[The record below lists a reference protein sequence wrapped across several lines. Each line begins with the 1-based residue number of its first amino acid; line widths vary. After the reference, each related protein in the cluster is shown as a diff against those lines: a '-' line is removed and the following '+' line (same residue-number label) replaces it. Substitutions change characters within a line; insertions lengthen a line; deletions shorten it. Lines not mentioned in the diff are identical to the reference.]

1 MIRHRH
7 PAVAERLVTELEG
20 GPSTPFLSAAAEAAR
35 ALTGVMGF
43 EPPSWHAAALGARPP
58 RRDPED
64 FEPGTVRQGW
74 QHEASR
80 RVEDLH
86 REGLFT
92 MLSDQEQAL
101 VRSQAGPGAGAA
113 LTALPTCNETSIPSH
128 LFRAVLLRRLRQPLP
143 ISERSC
149 RCGRLLDVC
158 GHHRAACARVGML
171 GRRGFSLESA
181 AARICREAKGR
192 VRTNVFIRDLDLA
205 IPGVADAR
213 RLEVV
218 VDGLPLRGGS
228 QLAVDTTLVCALHV
242 DGSPRRHANQ
252 RDGVALQAAK
262 RRKVATYP
270 ELAGPHSRAKLVVL
284 AVEVG
289 GRWSD
294 ETRGF
299 LSQLAR
305 ARAREEIPLMRRR
318 AEQAWRLRW
327 GAMFACAAAKAVAS
341 SLLNLLDSHGGD
353 GRTPLPHEVDSDHR
367 YAGLVG

>member
-1 MIRHRH
+1 MRNLPLLESGYYQVTLIYHE
-7 PAVAERLVTELEG
+7 VALRTL
-20 GPSTPFLSAAAEAAR
+20 PIAR
-35 ALTGVMGF
+35 F
-43 EPPSWHAAALGARPP
+43 
-58 RRDPED
+58 RRE
-64 FEPGTVRQGW
+64 E
-74 QHEASR
+74 
-80 RVEDLH
+80 
-86 REGLFT
+86 
-92 MLSDQEQAL
+92 
-101 VRSQAGPGAGAA
+101 
-113 LTALPTCNETSIPSH
+113 
-128 LFRAVLLRRLRQPLP
+128 LLRDKVEQPV
-143 ISERSC
+143 SERSC
-149 RCGRLLDVC
+149 RCGRLLDVY

-171 GRRGFSLESA
+171 CRRVSLESA

-205 IPGVADAR
+205 IPGVANAR

-218 VDGLPLRGGS
+218 VDGVPLRGGS
-228 QLAVDTTLVCALHV
+228 QLAVDTTLVCALHA

-270 ELAGPHSRAKLVVL
+270 ELAGLHSRAKLVVL

-294 ETRGF
+294 QTRGF

-305 ARAREEIPLMRRR
+305 ARAREEIPLLRRR

-353 GRTPLPHEVDSDHR
+353 GRTPMPHEADSDHR
-367 YAGLVG
+367 YARLIG